1 MILLLMNFF
10 WGSVYSAYKVMG
22 QDDLPPGAIVTLRFG
37 LAALSLFAVWPWLPG
52 RAPRGRDLAKTC
64 GMGLLLY
71 VFGQRLQVYGNN
83 LGTAT
88 NSSVLMAIDPLVT
101 SVGAALFL
109 HEHLGPRRIAGFALG
124 LVGVAVLNR
133 VWRPDFHWTGL
144 AGSLIFVS
152 SFVLE
157 AAYSIIAKPIIAR
170 ASLMKMLAIS
180 LLVGT
185 VANCM
190 IDGPHTLVVARA
202 LPLKVWLLLLY
213 LAVVCTSI
221 GYGVWFV
228 VIRECPVNIAGLT
241 IFAQS
246 IFGAGIAAIWIHEK
260 LHWGHFFGS
269 LTIVAGLA
277 LGLSRQI
284 HQPAPPAPAGSG

>member
-1 MILLLMNFF
+1 
-10 WGSVYSAYKVMG
+10 
-22 QDDLPPGAIVTLRFG
+22 
-37 LAALSLFAVWPWLPG
+37 
-52 RAPRGRDLAKTC
+52 
-64 GMGLLLY
+64 MGLLLY

-88 NSSVLMAIDPLVT
+88 NSSVLMALDPLVT

-109 HEHLGPRRIAGFALG
+109 HEHLGPRRMAGFALG
-124 LVGVAVLNR
+124 LCGVAILNR
-133 VWRPDFHWTGL
+133 IWRPDFHWTGL

-170 ASLMKMLAIS
+170 ASLMKMLALS

-185 VANCM
+185 AVNLV
-190 IDGPHTLVVARA
+190 IDGPQTVAMARD
-202 LPLKVWLLLLY
+202 LSLKTWLLLLY
-213 LAVVCTSI
+213 LAVVCTAV

-228 VIRECPVNIAGLT
+228 VIRECPVNLAGLT

-246 IFGAGIAAIWIHEK
+246 VFGAAIAALWLHEQ

-269 LTIVAGLA
+269 LTIIAGLA

-284 HQPAPPAPAGSG
+284 KKTAPPEQPPIQEG